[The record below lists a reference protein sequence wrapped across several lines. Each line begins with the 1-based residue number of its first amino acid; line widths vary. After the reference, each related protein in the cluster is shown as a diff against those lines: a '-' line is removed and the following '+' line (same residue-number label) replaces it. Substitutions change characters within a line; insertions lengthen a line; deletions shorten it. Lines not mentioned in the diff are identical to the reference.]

1 MSDQLKDRHK
11 PAQNPSRITIMKIWD
26 HLPKNQYL
34 SLAPWAWVQLES
46 AEPPGPF
53 PFLAGVAPEVV
64 ASLHEAHG
72 LLSSALDTAISDV
85 FSKRASLDDPNRQR
99 RLEDAYAEVISAR
112 PYLQQHIRCGRKPD
126 GMFQWEFPTD
136 PAKSAA
142 VINGGLRI
150 FNSVKQQ
157 AIPIGFDQR
166 PMGALVGKVLGFLDG
181 THRTDE
187 IKTVVATS
195 GRDGERLLTRLIES
209 LHQYECLVSS
219 NTSSVRSRWFETMH
233 DQDMVHL
240 GHAAL
245 LYRQRDEVFLFDPW
259 LLPWF
264 AESSVSSLWGSLL
277 PKPAA
282 VFLTHDHDDHV
293 DPRTLLHLHK
303 DTPIIVPSRRN
314 RRRLSYDY
322 LSLLRELGFGHVI
335 ELAHGES
342 WAFEGGAVYS
352 VPFYGE
358 DPCDLEM
365 PRNCYLIADRGY
377 NVLVHADS
385 GPTNSGRSALKDGV
399 IQSLVQQHGPIPLV
413 FASQQQLL
421 EVRGHAAHAPLSHP
435 GKWLDVGENGYL
447 TNAYLADVCAAAQA
461 KLFVSYATG
470 GADWYPDHL
479 SFMFSRRNPART
491 ALLTAHWERPEMLKE
506 LLVQHGCG
514 YHDGHALDLFRR
526 TTDGLVEPIST
537 GDALTPLSLYRV
549 DHSDPPFMET
559 SSRVSLSR

>member
-1 MSDQLKDRHK
+1 
-11 PAQNPSRITIMKIWD
+11 MKIWD
-26 HLPKNQYL
+26 SLPKKHYL

-46 AEPPGPF
+46 ADPLGPF
-53 PFLAGVAPEVV
+53 PFIAGVAPEVV

-85 FSKRASLDDPNRQR
+85 FSKRAPIDDPDRQR
-99 RLEDAYAEVISAR
+99 RLEDAYAEVIRAH
-112 PYLQQHIRCGRKPD
+112 PHLQQHIRCGRKPD
-126 GMFQWEFPTD
+126 GTFQWEFSTD
-136 PAKSAA
+136 SSKSAT
-142 VINGGLRI
+142 VTNGGLRI
-150 FNSVKQQ
+150 FHSVKRQ

-166 PMGALVGKVLGFLDG
+166 EMGPLVGKLLGFLDG
-181 THRTDE
+181 THQTEE
-187 IKTVVATS
+187 IKTVVTTS

-209 LHQYECLVSS
+209 LHQHECLVSS
-219 NTSSVRSRWFETMH
+219 STSSVRSHWLETLH
-233 DQDMVHL
+233 DQDMIHL

-245 LYRQRDEVFLFDPW
+245 LYRQRDHVLWFDPW

-264 AESSVSSLWGSLL
+264 AESSVPSLLGSLL

-293 DPRTLLHLHK
+293 DPRTLLHLPK

-314 RRRLSYDY
+314 RRTLSYDY

-335 ELAHGES
+335 ELAHGDS
-342 WAFEGGAVYS
+342 WAFDGGAVYA

-399 IQSLVQQHGPIPLV
+399 IQSLVQKHGAIPLV

-470 GADWYPDHL
+470 GAEWYPDHL

-491 ALLTAHWERPEMLKE
+491 ALLTAHWERPEDLKE
-506 LLVQHGCG
+506 LLVTQGCE
-514 YHDGHALDLFRR
+514 YHHGHALDLFRR
-526 TTDGLVEPIST
+526 TADGQVKPLTT
-537 GDALTPLSLYRV
+537 GEALTPLSLYRL
-549 DHSDPPFMET
+549 DHGDPPFIKAN
-559 SSRVSLSR
+559 SHPVPSR